1 MSKYIS
7 IKESLVVDS
16 GTAEIVVGTTA
27 SAPIST
33 GTNSSLG
40 EINVVSALG
49 GTNNGGYTTQNNV
62 PTTGGSGNADCTVN
76 IIADGTSVTSFTI
89 SAAGT
94 GYVATDVLVITTGGA
109 NATFQVTSIGN
120 LGSNGNIVNAT
131 GIGIGVVS
139 GDIVYNVSAGTQ
151 GVVNLR
157 IGDNEI
163 TCTTALF
170 PLGGETAAVRK
181 LNQLNAVSTFTTRK
195 VRVGDIVKNTSAS
208 TQTTVAALINET
220 SLTLT
225 SDIFNSPTLFND
237 NFTIETP
244 ANEVYDNGQ
253 NFVTTV
259 SVGDEVFDTTDDT
272 SGIVGAVLDN
282 FRLRLGTNL
291 LAIGD
296 NFTVYSQSGGLP
308 RFIPVDGIMFV
319 NPASALTTDIF
330 MSGNTKITLTHD
342 TVPVLQSG
350 IVKSIQNAQ
359 LRAITAAG
367 GAEPVVLPP
376 RIYVTDIAAV
386 AV

>member
-33 GTNSSLG
+33 GTNSSDGQVNLISTG
-40 EINVVSALG
+40 AQ
-49 GTNNGGYTTQNNV
+49 GTGYTTQTGV
-62 PTTGGSGNADCTVN
+62 ATTGGGNNDCTVD
-76 IIADGTSVTSFTI
+76 IIAGAGPVTGITVNNR
-89 SAAGT
+89 GT
-94 GYVATDVLVITTGGA
+94 GYAASTTLTISGGGA
-109 NATFQVTSIGN
+109 NATFTVDSVGN
-120 LGSNGNIVNAT
+120 LGSNGKIVKAT
-131 GIGIGVVS
+131 GIGIGIVGGEV
-139 GDIVYNVSAGTQ
+139 VYNVSAATQ
-151 GVVNLR
+151 GVVDLR
-157 IGDNEI
+157 ISDNEI
-163 TCTTALF
+163 TCVTELF

-195 VRVGDIVKNTSAS
+195 VRVGDIVKNTSAN
-208 TQTTVAALINET
+208 TETTVAALINET

-225 SDIFNSPTLFND
+225 SDIFNSPTLFDD

-259 SVGDEVFDTTDDT
+259 SVGDEVFDTTDNT

-319 NPASALTTDIF
+319 NPASALATDIF

-376 RIYVTDIAAV
+376 RIYVTSIAAV

>member
-33 GTNSSLG
+33 GTNSSDGQVNLISTG
-40 EINVVSALG
+40 AQ
-49 GTNNGGYTTQNNV
+49 GTGYTTQTGV
-62 PTTGGSGNADCTVN
+62 ATTGGGNNDCTVD
-76 IIADGTSVTSFTI
+76 IIAAAGLVTGITVNNR
-89 SAAGT
+89 GT
-94 GYVATDVLVITTGGA
+94 GYAASTTLTISGGGG
-109 NATFQVTSIGN
+109 NATFTVDSVGN
-120 LGSNGNIVNAT
+120 LGSNGNIVKAT

-139 GDIVYNVSAGTQ
+139 GDIVYNVSANTQ

-195 VRVGDIVKNTSAS
+195 VRVGDIVKNTSAN
-208 TQTTVAALINET
+208 TETTVAALINET

-319 NPASALTTDIF
+319 NPATALTTDIF

-386 AV
+386 VV

>member
-33 GTNSSLG
+33 GTNSSDGQVNLISTG
-40 EINVVSALG
+40 AQ
-49 GTNNGGYTTQNNV
+49 GTGYTTQTGV
-62 PTTGGSGNADCTVN
+62 ATTGGGNNDCTVD
-76 IIADGTSVTSFTI
+76 IIAGAGPVTGITVNNR
-89 SAAGT
+89 GT
-94 GYVATDVLVITTGGA
+94 GYAASTTLTISGGGA
-109 NATFQVTSIGN
+109 NATFTVDSVGN
-120 LGSNGNIVNAT
+120 LGSNGKIVKAT
-131 GIGIGVVS
+131 GIGIGIVGGEV
-139 GDIVYNVSAGTQ
+139 VYNVSAATQ
-151 GVVNLR
+151 GVVDLR
-157 IGDNEI
+157 ISDNEI
-163 TCTTALF
+163 TCVTELF

-208 TQTTVAALINET
+208 TETTVAALINET

-225 SDIFNSPTLFND
+225 SDIFNGPTLFND

-319 NPASALTTDIF
+319 NPATALTTDIF

-376 RIYVTDIAAV
+376 RIYVTGIAAV

>member
-33 GTNSSLG
+33 GTNSSDGQVNLISTG
-40 EINVVSALG
+40 AQ
-49 GTNNGGYTTQNNV
+49 GTGYTTQTGV
-62 PTTGGSGNADCTVN
+62 ATTGGGNNDCTVD
-76 IIADGTSVTSFTI
+76 IIAGAGPVTGITVNNR
-89 SAAGT
+89 GT
-94 GYVATDVLVITTGGA
+94 GYAASTTLTISGGGA
-109 NATFQVTSIGN
+109 NATFTVDSVGN
-120 LGSNGNIVNAT
+120 LGSNGKIVKAT
-131 GIGIGVVS
+131 GIGIGIVGGEV
-139 GDIVYNVSAGTQ
+139 VYNVSAATQ
-151 GVVNLR
+151 GVVDLR
-157 IGDNEI
+157 ISDNEI
-163 TCTTALF
+163 TCVTELF

-195 VRVGDIVKNTSAS
+195 VRVGDIVKNTSAN

-225 SDIFNSPTLFND
+225 SDIFNSPTLFDD

-244 ANEVYDNGQ
+244 ANEGYDNGQ

-319 NPASALTTDIF
+319 NPANALTTDIF

-376 RIYVTDIAAV
+376 RIYVTSIAAV

>member
-33 GTNSSLG
+33 GTNSSDGQVNLISTG
-40 EINVVSALG
+40 AQ
-49 GTNNGGYTTQNNV
+49 GTGYTTQTGV
-62 PTTGGSGNADCTVN
+62 ATTGGGNNDCTVD
-76 IIADGTSVTSFTI
+76 IIAGAGPVTGITVNNR
-89 SAAGT
+89 GT
-94 GYVATDVLVITTGGA
+94 GYAASTTLTISGGGA
-109 NATFQVTSIGN
+109 NATFTVDSVGN
-120 LGSNGNIVNAT
+120 LGSNGKIVKAT
-131 GIGIGVVS
+131 GIGIGIVGGEV
-139 GDIVYNVSAGTQ
+139 VYNVSAATQ
-151 GVVNLR
+151 GVVDLR
-157 IGDNEI
+157 ISDNEI
-163 TCTTALF
+163 TCVTELF

-225 SDIFNSPTLFND
+225 SDIFNSPTLFDD

-319 NPASALTTDIF
+319 NPANALTTDIF

-376 RIYVTDIAAV
+376 RIYVTSIAAV

>member
-1 MSKYIS
+1 MRIS
-7 IKESLVVDS
+7 
-16 GTAEIVVGTTA
+16 
-27 SAPIST
+27 
-33 GTNSSLG
+33 
-40 EINVVSALG
+40 
-49 GTNNGGYTTQNNV
+49 
-62 PTTGGSGNADCTVN
+62 
-76 IIADGTSVTSFTI
+76 
-89 SAAGT
+89 
-94 GYVATDVLVITTGGA
+94 
-109 NATFQVTSIGN
+109 
-120 LGSNGNIVNAT
+120 
-131 GIGIGVVS
+131 
-139 GDIVYNVSAGTQ
+139 
-151 GVVNLR
+151 
-157 IGDNEI
+157 DNEI
-163 TCTTALF
+163 TCVTELF

-208 TQTTVAALINET
+208 TETTVAALINET

-319 NPASALTTDIF
+319 NPATALTTDIF

-376 RIYVTDIAAV
+376 RIYVTEIAAV

>member
-33 GTNSSLG
+33 GTNSSDGQVNLISTG
-40 EINVVSALG
+40 AQ
-49 GTNNGGYTTQNNV
+49 GTGYTTTTGV
-62 PTTGGSGNADCTVN
+62 ATTGGGNNDCTVD
-76 IIADGTSVTSFTI
+76 IIAAAGLVTGITVNNR
-89 SAAGT
+89 GT
-94 GYVATDVLVITTGGA
+94 GYAASTTLTISGGGG
-109 NATFQVTSIGN
+109 NATFTVDSVGN
-120 LGSNGNIVNAT
+120 LGSNGNIVKAT

-139 GDIVYNVSAGTQ
+139 GDIVYNVSANTQ

-208 TQTTVAALINET
+208 TETTVAALINET

-319 NPASALTTDIF
+319 NPATALTTDIF

-386 AV
+386 VV